1 MVRTAYRFLFQNYSL
16 YLKILMPVLPFL
28 LCVLALQIA
37 AQHYFAP
44 GSIKFDLSLGI
55 LYIMSVPLN
64 ALIAIPWHRAYLR
77 SPTDDIYVSI
87 NNLTKHEYAFIYFA
101 TAIASL
107 RLLLQTM
114 ASGLVE
120 GIVIVVAQ
128 FFAIRLIFFFPAKAV
143 DSDITLKEAY
153 HLSKGYYWKFLR
165 KSFLALLPA
174 IIIIFSTMAALSH
187 LTRMAEM
194 TEGEQ
199 PIYLSLFLAP
209 IFSVVLAV
217 LFISPIMVTIVS
229 ALYAEAIYLETN
241 D

>member
-37 AQHYFAP
+37 AELYFAS
-44 GSIKFDLSLGI
+44 GSIKSVLVGILGI
-55 LYIMSVPLN
+55 MGVPLN

-101 TAIASL
+101 TGAASL
-107 RLLLQTM
+107 GVLLNIP
-114 ASGLVE
+114 SGLV
-120 GIVIVVAQ
+120 GFFFAVAAQ
-128 FFAIRLIFFFPAKAV
+128 FFMIRLIFFFPAKAV

-174 IIIIFSTMAALSH
+174 VIIVVSTTAAISH
-187 LTRMAEM
+187 LTEMA
-194 TEGEQ
+194 EGEQ
-199 PIYLSLFLAP
+199 PFYLSFILINYM
-209 IFSVVLAV
+209 IFSFVLAV
-217 LFISPIMVTIVS
+217 LFITPIMVTIISV
-229 ALYAEAIYLETN
+229 LYAEAI
-241 D
+241 DP